1 MNTSGERLREPGRVR
16 DAAVDRFGDTAV
28 SPVHRGIGRE
38 EVHSNDGELTN
49 GCKKA
54 WRRAEG
60 RREEGWPQVE
70 LAQVKRTQEL
80 APEVVV

>member
-1 MNTSGERLREPGRVR
+1 M
-16 DAAVDRFGDTAV
+16 AASATPAV

-38 EVHSNDGELTN
+38 EFHSNDGELTN

-54 WRRAEG
+54 WRRTEG
-60 RREEGWPQVE
+60 RRQEGWPQVE

-80 APEVVV
+80 APEVVVEALIEPFARKGAGA